1 MQKLFSFEH
10 STWRRRAKVCR
21 FGFDLTAAT
30 ETSMCSIL
38 WGKERRA
45 IASVHIARF
54 WVAAVTKPAEGM
66 NGEDSYSEI

>member
-30 ETSMCSIL
+30 ETSTCSR
-38 WGKERRA
+38 KESRA

-54 WVAAVTKPAEGM
+54 WMAVTKPAEGM
-66 NGEDSYSEI
+66 NTYSEI